1 MSQPIPILPPSDS
14 YMTNLTSSLIDMK
27 SVDRRLKADAKV
39 FAQKQKQA
47 AKKPAVVTTSSKAK
61 PSKRGKK
68 AKTKRYLL
76 SDDSDAAIDEANES
90 GFHFTAYVPAHN
102 HLWRMDGLQRQP
114 ESLGT
119 LPSYNSNWLDMAVAE
134 LSAQWQSA
142 AENNLEFSLLS
153 LVAARE
159 DEAGRVEENVQA
171 DRLREDWGP
180 ALAELVRAVADS
192 G

>member
-1 MSQPIPILPPSDS
+1 
-14 YMTNLTSSLIDMK
+14 MK

-47 AKKPAVVTTSSKAK
+47 AKKAVTATTPKPK
-61 PSKRGKK
+61 PSRKGKK
-68 AKTKRYLL
+68 SKTKRHLP
-76 SDDSDAAIDEANES
+76 SDNSDAAIDEADES

-119 LPSYNSNWLDMAVAE
+119 LSDSSSWLDMAVAE
-134 LSAQWQSA
+134 LSAQWHSA
-142 AENNLEFSLLS
+142 AESNLEFSLLS

-159 DEAGRVEENVQA
+159 DEAGRAEENVQA

-180 ALAELVRAVADS
+180 ALAQLVRVVADS

>member
-1 MSQPIPILPPSDS
+1 
-14 YMTNLTSSLIDMK
+14 MTNLTSSLVDMK

-39 FAQKQKQA
+39 FGQKQKQA
-47 AKKPAVVTTSSKAK
+47 AKKAAVVTTTSSSSSKAK
-61 PSKRGKK
+61 PFKKGQK
-68 AKTKRYLL
+68 AKAKRSLL
-76 SDDSDAAIDEANES
+76 PDESDGAVDEANES
-90 GFHFTAYVPAHN
+90 GFHFTAYVPAQN

-119 LPSYNSNWLDMAVAE
+119 LPSDDSNWLDMAVAE

-159 DEAGRVEENVQA
+159 DEAGRMEENVQA

-180 ALAELVRAVADS
+180 ALAELVRVVADS
-192 G
+192 GQVDRSLQ